1 MPLAGPA
8 DNPLVSDRPVPAP
21 AAFTGS
27 PKTAPAYPP
36 GLLWTASSWTLLV
49 LSLVGI
55 SFAVTLICLGFGAER
70 ISFLEMGRI
79 LWHALASSRDE
90 SDGASTASI
99 ILLQI
104 RLPRILLSALVGGSL
119 AAVGV
124 VLQAFLRNPLAD
136 PFVLGISSGAALGA
150 GLAVLL
156 GIGSTVWAVSTL
168 PLFAFAGG
176 LLSLAL
182 LQWMAK
188 VDGRLPVAVL
198 LLAGVILNAVF
209 SASLMFVTS
218 IMEPSRSFGMLS
230 WLMGT
235 LTAPTS
241 QSLIVLAVYLIAG
254 SVVLARLARPLNLL
268 ALGEHTARSLGVEIE
283 QVKQRIFIVSA
294 LMTGAV
300 VSVSGM
306 IGFVGMLIPHSV
318 RMVIGADHRLLL
330 PASFFVGAIF
340 LTIADTLSRTILAP
354 AEIPVGIVTALM
366 GGPFFL
372 YLLMSRKG
380 GIVR

>member
-1 MPLAGPA
+1 
-8 DNPLVSDRPVPAP
+8 
-21 AAFTGS
+21 
-27 PKTAPAYPP
+27 
-36 GLLWTASSWTLLV
+36 
-49 LSLVGI
+49 
-55 SFAVTLICLGFGAER
+55 
-70 ISFLEMGRI
+70 
-79 LWHALASSRDE
+79 
-90 SDGASTASI
+90 
-99 ILLQI
+99 
-104 RLPRILLSALVGGSL
+104 LVGGSL

-124 VLQAFLRNPLAD
+124 VLQALLRNPLAD

-156 GIGSTVWAVSTL
+156 GIGTTVWAVSTL

-176 LLSLAL
+176 LLSLGL
-182 LQWMAK
+182 LHRMAK

-218 IMEPSRSFGMLS
+218 IMEPSRSFGMMS

-235 LTAPTS
+235 LMAPTS
-241 QSLIVLAVYLIAG
+241 QALLVLAGYLVVG

-268 ALGEHTARSLGVEIE
+268 ALGEPTARSLGVEVE
-283 QVKQRIFIVSA
+283 RVKQRVFIVSA

-330 PASFFVGAIF
+330 PASFLVGAMF
-340 LTIADTLSRTILAP
+340 LMIADTLSRTILAP

-380 GIVR
+380 GILR